1 MAEKK
6 KTKDKKNKGGR
17 PKIEWEE
24 KQWQQFDSLCA
35 IQCTQE
41 EICSVM
47 GVTDK
52 TLTRLLQ
59 EKHGE
64 SFSEVYKRKSASGKM
79 SLRRIQFEIAKGG
92 NATMAIFLGKQYLG
106 QKDQIETN
114 VPDTSININV
124 SAATPDDIEQE

>member
-1 MAEKK
+1 MA
-6 KTKDKKNKGGR
+6 KTKETKPKNKGGR
-17 PKIEWEE
+17 PKI
-24 KQWQQFDSLCA
+24 QWSDNDWQRFDSLCA

-59 EKHGE
+59 EKYNE
-64 SFSEVYKRKSASGKM
+64 SFSEVYKRKSANGKM

-124 SAATPDDIEQE
+124 SAATPEDMEMD